1 MAHCEV
7 TFASE
12 TENNDL
18 KSYAMKN
25 MNYDIDSLGGLIS
38 SEISFHSLV
47 DMIRDMDLELLD
59 VSVA

>member
-1 MAHCEV
+1 
-7 TFASE
+7 
-12 TENNDL
+12 
-18 KSYAMKN
+18 MKK
-25 MNYDIDSLGGLIS
+25 MNYDIDSLGRLIS